1 LKYLIFIGLQLLILL
16 DVSAQVPDSVEFLTG
31 KVYDRYNERNVSYAH
46 VVNQTNAR
54 GTISDS
60 AGVFVLRASI
70 GDTLFISAM
79 GYQFDILHVR
89 RISTDTSFM
98 IEVVPRAYMLPE
110 VVIHELN
117 TYEKF
122 KERFVEIQLDDG
134 ELIIPG
140 IPHLKPRA
148 IPKLQDT
155 NYIRNPLFALN
166 SPISFLYY
174 NLSRKEKNK
183 RKYNQLV
190 ELDRIREIAMRRID
204 TSMIIQVTGIDSLEV
219 AEFIRYCDFQ
229 PMQVAVMND
238 YDLYQVIRRKYLEFR
253 LQDE

>member
-140 IPHLKPRA
+140 IPHLTLNTQLYSIHPA
-148 IPKLQDT
+148 I
-155 NYIRNPLFALN
+155 
-166 SPISFLYY
+166 
-174 NLSRKEKNK
+174 
-183 RKYNQLV
+183 
-190 ELDRIREIAMRRID
+190 
-204 TSMIIQVTGIDSLEV
+204 
-219 AEFIRYCDFQ
+219 
-229 PMQVAVMND
+229 
-238 YDLYQVIRRKYLEFR
+238 
-253 LQDE
+253 